1 MKRGDGVG
9 GSDYRL
15 TFPFFLQ
22 YKIPG
27 QVGPPQGQGLRRGPF
42 APSCALSGV
51 RAGIQRGG
59 EGAWVLVAGRARG
72 QGRWPGGSHDQTQL
86 HVPARTIVMLIVMD
100 EHNNEDYNNNSRK

>member
-1 MKRGDGVG
+1 MED
-9 GSDYRL
+9 SDSHL
-15 TFPFFLQ
+15 SFIFILQ

-59 EGAWVLVAGRARG
+59 GGAEVLVAGRARG

-86 HVPARTIVMLIVMD
+86 HVPARTIVMLIDMD
-100 EHNNEDYNNNSRK
+100 EHNDEDDTIYSRK